1 MYNKKGKSMNDW
13 NKSRGFSTLIIQLQ
27 HRKIWYE
34 KRWKIFKFEQK
45 DFFIFVVKI
54 FFVFD
59 RQLEGIFFVVNDIW
73 QWWKTWSGFHWEI
86 CLIFHAGF
94 YFATVLIDRFLVDW
108 YVFGRID
115 ISCWTPFFIIERR
128 CGKTK
133 F

>member
-54 FFVFD
+54 FFFD
-59 RQLEGIFFVVNDIW
+59 RQSEGIFCCCERYLTVMKNLEWFSLGNLFDFPCWVLFCYGFN
-73 QWWKTWSGFHWEI
+73 WSVSGWLICFRENWYFMLDAFFH
-86 CLIFHAGF
+86 
-94 YFATVLIDRFLVDW
+94 
-108 YVFGRID
+108 
-115 ISCWTPFFIIERR
+115 CWRQMRETQF
-128 CGKTK
+128 
-133 F
+133 